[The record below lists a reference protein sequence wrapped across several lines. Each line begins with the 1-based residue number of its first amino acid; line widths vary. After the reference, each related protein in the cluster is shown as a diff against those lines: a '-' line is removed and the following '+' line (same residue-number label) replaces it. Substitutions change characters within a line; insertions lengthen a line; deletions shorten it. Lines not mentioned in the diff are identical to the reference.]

1 MDNYIR
7 KATVINV
14 VDGDTIDAVVDLGYA
29 MTTVQ
34 RFRLLSINTPER
46 GEAGFT
52 EAKDFVKD
60 MILGKTVYIQSE
72 KSDSFGRYLANV
84 YVVDGEFTYSLND
97 LLLSKGLAV
106 PFKK

>member
-7 KATVINV
+7 KATVINI

-34 RFRLLSINTPER
+34 RFRLLSVDTPER
-46 GEAGFT
+46 GQKGFS
-52 EAKDFVKD
+52 EAKQFVKD
-60 MILGKTVYIQSE
+60 IILNKTVYIQSE

-84 YVVDGEFTYSLND
+84 YFDDGDTIYLLND
-97 LLLSKGLAV
+97 LLLSRGFAV

>member
-46 GEAGFT
+46 GQEGFA
-52 EAKDFVKD
+52 EAKQFVED
-60 MILGKTVYIQSE
+60 SILNRTVYIQSE

-84 YVVDGEFTYSLND
+84 YVDNYSLNE